1 MSIIYEPEFFNSVK
15 NQVNKD
21 NIDEKI
27 KDLIKKLTEEYNCF
41 KNLKEY
47 EKKNNFYKHNKKKIY
62 PKISKPKTDDKIVLS
77 YLNKI
82 TFDNYEIL
90 SKKIISNIRDNNFK
104 MIIDKLLIISFKQYN
119 YSKLYLDLY
128 KAILDDDEK
137 KNYLNNKICEII
149 INKNGD
155 LNVLI
160 NNENINKLNYD
171 DFCDNNKE
179 KKNLKG
185 KINIIINSE
194 STPKTITIQDTGIG
208 MSREQMIENLGTIA
222 RSGSKAFLKE
232 NQGGAGDVDII
243 GRFGVG
249 FYAAFMVASKI
260 SVTSKSADASVM
272 GPAHVWTSEGLGS
285 YDISES
291 TAVVDVEDNDAA
303 GTMRGTK
310 IVLELREEN
319 DEFANDARL
328 LQILKMY
335 SNFVPFPIELSG
347 ERVNTVQA
355 IWASTPSDVSE
366 DQYNEFYRYVTNAF
380 DDPMYKLHFRADVP
394 LDLKALFYVS
404 VLDNIV
410 FQNLFVCCW

>member
-185 KINIIINSE
+185 KINIIINLIKSE
-194 STPKTITIQDTGIG
+194 IIEITKEMFYKNLIKYKDYNNEIYLEILQIVNNNIKLSNELIEDLQNYLDKNDFKGR
-208 MSREQMIENLGTIA
+208 MMIKFKI
-222 RSGSKAFLKE
+222 K
-232 NQGGAGDVDII
+232 DII
-243 GRFGVG
+243 DN
-249 FYAAFMVASKI
+249 KI
-260 SVTSKSADASVM
+260 IK
-272 GPAHVWTSEGLGS
+272 
-285 YDISES
+285 
-291 TAVVDVEDNDAA
+291 
-303 GTMRGTK
+303 
-310 IVLELREEN
+310 
-319 DEFANDARL
+319 EF
-328 LQILKMY
+328 
-335 SNFVPFPIELSG
+335 
-347 ERVNTVQA
+347 
-355 IWASTPSDVSE
+355 
-366 DQYNEFYRYVTNAF
+366 
-380 DDPMYKLHFRADVP
+380 
-394 LDLKALFYVS
+394 
-404 VLDNIV
+404 
-410 FQNLFVCCW
+410 

>member
-1 MSIIYEPEFFNSVK
+1 MGVRSLGSHATSHEIILTPTTYPPLIMRTRLSQLAPRLRRLTSTTPHHMRAVTAMPLHPPSASTPMFFSTASTDKDENSSSASTTTTATSHQFEAETTQLLDIVI
-15 NQVNKD
+15 NSLYTDKD
-21 NIDEKI
+21 VFLRE
-27 KDLIKKLTEEYNCF
+27 L
-41 KNLKEY
+41 
-47 EKKNNFYKHNKKKIY
+47 
-62 PKISKPKTDDKIVLS
+62 
-77 YLNKI
+77 
-82 TFDNYEIL
+82 
-90 SKKIISNIRDNNFK
+90 ISNAADALE
-104 MIIDKLLIISFKQYN
+104 KLRYVQTAGEDGMK
-119 YSKLYLDLY
+119 
-128 KAILDDDEK
+128 
-137 KNYLNNKICEII
+137 LNNPNDE
-149 INKNGD
+149 
-155 LNVLI
+155 L
-160 NNENINKLNYD
+160 
-171 DFCDNNKE
+171 
-179 KKNLKG
+179 

-208 MSREQMIENLGTIA
+208 MSREQMIKNLGTIA

-291 TAVVDVEDNDAA
+291 TAVVGAEDNDDA

-410 FQNLFVCCW
+410 FKSILCVVGDQ

>member
-1 MSIIYEPEFFNSVK
+1 
-15 NQVNKD
+15 
-21 NIDEKI
+21 
-27 KDLIKKLTEEYNCF
+27 
-41 KNLKEY
+41 
-47 EKKNNFYKHNKKKIY
+47 
-62 PKISKPKTDDKIVLS
+62 
-77 YLNKI
+77 
-82 TFDNYEIL
+82 
-90 SKKIISNIRDNNFK
+90 
-104 MIIDKLLIISFKQYN
+104 
-119 YSKLYLDLY
+119 
-128 KAILDDDEK
+128 
-137 KNYLNNKICEII
+137 
-149 INKNGD
+149 
-155 LNVLI
+155 
-160 NNENINKLNYD
+160 
-171 DFCDNNKE
+171 
-179 KKNLKG
+179 
-185 KINIIINSE
+185 
-194 STPKTITIQDTGIG
+194 

-335 SNFVPFPIELSG
+335 SNFLIFCRGSIGL
-347 ERVNTVQA
+347 
-355 IWASTPSDVSE
+355 
-366 DQYNEFYRYVTNAF
+366 
-380 DDPMYKLHFRADVP
+380 
-394 LDLKALFYVS
+394 
-404 VLDNIV
+404 
-410 FQNLFVCCW
+410 

>member
-1 MSIIYEPEFFNSVK
+1 MSLHPPSASTPMFFSTSSTDKDENSSSASTTTTASSHQFEAETTQLLDIVI
-15 NQVNKD
+15 NSLYTDKD
-21 NIDEKI
+21 VFLRE
-27 KDLIKKLTEEYNCF
+27 L
-41 KNLKEY
+41 
-47 EKKNNFYKHNKKKIY
+47 
-62 PKISKPKTDDKIVLS
+62 
-77 YLNKI
+77 
-82 TFDNYEIL
+82 
-90 SKKIISNIRDNNFK
+90 ISNAADALE
-104 MIIDKLLIISFKQYN
+104 KLRYVQTAGE
-119 YSKLYLDLY
+119 DGMT
-128 KAILDDDEK
+128 
-137 KNYLNNKICEII
+137 LNNPNDE
-149 INKNGD
+149 
-155 LNVLI
+155 L
-160 NNENINKLNYD
+160 
-171 DFCDNNKE
+171 
-179 KKNLKG
+179 

-404 VLDNIV
+404 GVLDNIV